1 MEDKMALH
9 LHPSDGK
16 RDKEL
21 TQPIPVGLI
30 TISLAKNFYIDLNFI
45 ISHPQVRIEIQ
56 THTEKYPEHA
66 RTKKMVQYPRPLGAK
81 AASCNYS
88 QCILDPKQ
96 WHFFLLN
103 RQINNNSRKM
113 I

>member
-66 RTKKMVQYPRPLGAK
+66 RTKKKWFNTHVRWVQRLL
-81 AASCNYS
+81 AATIASAYWIPSNGIS
-88 QCILDPKQ
+88 
-96 WHFFLLN
+96 FF
-103 RQINNNSRKM
+103 
-113 I
+113 